1 MRLTVHKFFLFA
13 SVVLLLQGSSAKA
26 QVVTTFATGTGQP
39 IAMLIGTLD
48 TLYVFDGNTNSIV
61 KIDPLGASTA
71 FVGSGSFGS
80 ADGTGAAASF
90 GFVYFMVR
98 NAVGNIYATDYNN
111 GNIRTITPAGVVT
124 TFVPSISQPLGMVW
138 GYADTLIVL
147 SNLGAGEIVKIDP
160 SGGITSF
167 ATLPNFS
174 VGLAKGSNDTL
185 YAAGYSDN
193 QIYKIDPL
201 GTVTVLAGSGASGS
215 ADGTG
220 AAAEF
225 FQPESIVIDGAG
237 NLFVSDNAN
246 NLIRQVTPAGVV
258 TTYAGSGLAATTDG
272 TGTAAAFNG
281 PWAMQISPSTGNI
294 FITEIFSGAIRMMSG
309 AVPLPLSW
317 LALSANLSSK
327 GNAQIQ
333 WEVNETAVKHYC
345 LQKSTDGSQYM
356 PIGNINSKG
365 NGAQKYSY
373 TEPSTLSGTAY
384 YRIQQVDMDGKST
397 FSASLKLNYTAS
409 AAQCIKVYPTQVLA
423 GFTIS
428 SATAQRAQLIN
439 NLGQV
444 VKVID
449 LKAGEQQVSMAGQ
462 PAGIYFI
469 KSDNGSAQRIV
480 KL

>member
-1 MRLTVHKFFLFA
+1 MKLTTHKFFLFA
-13 SVVLLLQGSSAKA
+13 MVILLLQGSSTKA
-26 QVVTTFATGTGQP
+26 QVVTTFATGTGTP
-39 IAMLIGTLD
+39 IGMFIGTLD
-48 TLYVFDGNTNSIV
+48 TLYIFDQNISSIV

-71 FVGSGSFGS
+71 FVGSGFIGNT
-80 ADGTGAAASF
+80 DGTGAAASF
-90 GFVYFMVR
+90 GYVYFMVR
-98 NAVGNIYATDYNN
+98 NALGNIYATDYGNN
-111 GNIRTITPAGVVT
+111 NIRTITPAGVVT
-124 TFVPSISQPLGMVW
+124 TFVPSIPAPFGVVW

-147 SNLGAGEIVKIDP
+147 SNPSAGEIVKIDP

-167 ATLPNFS
+167 ATLPGFS

-185 YAAGYSDN
+185 YAAGYSSN

-201 GTVTVLAGSGASGS
+201 GTVSVLAGSGAAGS

-225 FQPESIVIDGAG
+225 SQPESIVIDGAG
-237 NLFVSDNAN
+237 NLFVSDYVN

-258 TTYAGSGLAATTDG
+258 TTYAGSGSAATTDG
-272 TGTAAAFNG
+272 TGVAAEFSG

-294 FITEIFSGAIRMMSG
+294 FISELTGAIRMMTG
-309 AVPLPLSW
+309 GVPLPLSW

-333 WEVNETAVKHYC
+333 FEVNETAVKHYC
-345 LQKSTDGSQYM
+345 LQKSTDGTQYM

-397 FSASLKLNYTAS
+397 FSASLKLNNTAS
-409 AAQCIKVYPTQVLA
+409 AAQGIKVYPTQVLA
-423 GFTIS
+423 VFTIS
-428 SATAQRAQLIN
+428 STTAQSAQLIN

-444 VKVID
+444 VQVID
-449 LKAGEQQVSMAGQ
+449 IVTGEQQVSMAGQ
-462 PAGIYFI
+462 PAGIYYV
-469 KSDNGSAQRIV
+469 KSENGSAQKIV